1 LRNSGQSK
9 LCACIGGLGYI
20 TMYLLGFMAFAVAL
34 AATQRLGCYPAPTGS
49 SSGSDDDQA
58 AAECGMWFLE
68 WFTLLKLALFAAF
81 GVVCGWL
88 GRERVGRFLGASESS
103 RLGSFWLHCCP
114 CTHPLAL
121 CQEARALKV
130 AGASTY
136 GGAV

>member
-1 LRNSGQSK
+1 M
-9 LCACIGGLGYI
+9 GGIGYI
-20 TMYLLGFMAFAVAL
+20 TMLGVCVLGFVAL
-34 AATQRLGCYPAPTGS
+34 TVAFDQMSNGCYPAATGS

-58 AAECGMWFLE
+58 TAECGFAASMWFVE

-130 AGASTY
+130 ADASTY
-136 GGAV
+136 GGAI

>member
-1 LRNSGQSK
+1 M
-9 LCACIGGLGYI
+9 GGLGYI
-20 TMYLLGFMAFAVAL
+20 TMLGMYLLGFMALPFAVSQMSGL
-34 AATQRLGCYPAPTGS
+34 ICYPAATGS

-58 AAECGMWFLE
+58 AAECGMWSLE
-68 WFTLLKLALFAAF
+68 WIILLKLALCVVF

-130 AGASTY
+130 ADASTY
-136 GGAV
+136 GGAI

>member
-1 LRNSGQSK
+1 M
-9 LCACIGGLGYI
+9 GGLSYI
-20 TMYLLGFMAFAVAL
+20 TMLGMCLLGLGGLMALPVAFS
-34 AATQRLGCYPAPTGS
+34 QMSGGCYPAPTGS

-58 AAECGMWFLE
+58 AAECGAMWFL
-68 WFTLLKLALFAAF
+68 TLLELALFAAF
-81 GVVCGWL
+81 GAVCGWL

-130 AGASTY
+130 ADASTY
-136 GGAV
+136 GGAI